1 MMMVTTVKILV
12 IELFFNVDEHR
23 IKKNYAAVFGRLC
36 TRVGRARRGR
46 VRKSA
51 LFKIWLILLKNEKIW
66 KHAFQKTTFNVQ
78 VCWRRT
84 ARREAGFDPLQLCHK
99 TGMLVLLVIMLLLLL
114 LLLLFSVMQFREY
127 ATLLGL
133 TLALAICS
141 LANLKHHLRTHYLLN
156 FLLILPPTYK
166 GNKEKWAHTKYRGKK
181 IYFHFLKTYALFLW

>member
-1 MMMVTTVKILV
+1 MSDKTKT
-12 IELFFNVDEHR
+12 H
-23 IKKNYAAVFGRLC
+23 AAVFGRLC
-36 TRVGRARRGR
+36 TRVGRARRR
-46 VRKSA
+46 WVRKSA
-51 LFKIWLILLKNEKIW
+51 LFKIWLIWLKNEEFW
-66 KHAFQKTTFNVQ
+66 KRAFQKTTFYVQ

-99 TGMLVLLVIMLLLLL
+99 TGKYVLLKIMLFLLLLL
-114 LLLLFSVMQFREY
+114 FLFSVMQFREN

-141 LANLKHHLRTHYLLN
+141 PANLKHHLQTHYLLN

-181 IYFHFLKTYALFLW
+181 FISISWIVKTFVLFLWLFQSIW